1 MIFIKNMWIT
11 QDIGEN
17 FHITYEGD
25 DSVGWLGSVVLLVM
39 VILAIFVALAMLYFG
54 IVFFLC
60 YI

>member
-1 MIFIKNMWIT
+1 MWIT

-25 DSVGWLGSVVLLVM
+25 DSVGCFGGVVLLVM
-39 VILAIFVALAMLYFG
+39 AILAIFVALAMLYFG